1 MTIQE
6 FLAGLE
12 KDGIKVVKVDQVHA
26 KDCAG
31 EMAAFM
37 DAEAAKAGADAEGE
51 EVNAALNEQAERV
64 KAALEDQ
71 NARILNLLCMAE
83 DLKRAEAEDRKN
95 DEGGETQE
103 MESKRTYLGVVPQ
116 EITGG
121 EIVQM
126 VSGLIKGKMIMAL
139 LATKAKKEGDE
150 RFFREADSIFD
161 ALVLVEKKF
170 VKPAADAI
178 DKHLKKGDA

>member
-12 KDGIKVVKVDQVHA
+12 KDGIKVVKVDQVQA

-31 EMAAFM
+31 ETAAFT
-37 DAEAAKAGADAEGE
+37 DAEAAKAGADAEAE
-51 EVNAALNEQAERV
+51 KVKAALDEQAERV

-71 NARILNLLCMAE
+71 QARIRSLLRMAE

-95 DEGGETQE
+95 DEDGETQE
-103 MESKRTYLGVVPQ
+103 TESKRIYLGTVPQ
-116 EITGG
+116 EITRG

-126 VSGLIKGKMIMAL
+126 VSGLIKGKL
-139 LATKAKKEGDE
+139 LVSMLGDRARKEGDE
-150 RFFREADSIFD
+150 KFDRNMNEIFD
-161 ALVLVEKKF
+161 ALTMIEKKF
-170 VKPAADAI
+170 VRPMTAAVYA
-178 DKHLKKGDA
+178 HMRKGDA

>member
-37 DAEAAKAGADAEGE
+37 DAEAAKAGADAEAE
-51 EVNAALNEQAERV
+51 EV

-71 NARILNLLCMAE
+71 QARIRNLLRMAE

-95 DEGGETQE
+95 DEDGETQE
-103 MESKRTYLGVVPQ
+103 TESKRIYLGTVPQ

-170 VKPAADAI
+170 VKPAVDAI
-178 DKHLKKGDA
+178 YKHQKKGDA